1 MPSRTYIFVPFAD
14 RDEAKELGAKWDKDK
29 KQWFVPSGL
38 DFTPFAK
45 WEHKYT
51 YEINVD
57 EALRQFSEKLREC
70 GLLLESLPIMDGKI
84 HRCKVEGDRG
94 REASGAYQGYLD
106 GYPNGWI
113 HNFKTDERVKFK
125 YAMSA
130 SYNTSTTTYNR
141 DKVMEQRKANAQAKE
156 RHQRGL
162 QEKTTKRLKIEFAN
176 ALPARDSHPY
186 LESKNISIQNI
197 NIKVDTFNNLLIPL
211 RDVNGK
217 VQSLQRIM
225 PNGSKIYGV
234 IKTAQERQNNEEFLA
249 RKNGLFFTQR
259 PLEEHSEFFVCE
271 GFASA
276 MSMSEIL
283 NKPSIAAMDCGN
295 LLNVCDELVSKHPH
309 KRITI
314 CADNDMKKEV
324 QGKRNAGM
332 EAARACQEKYPQ
344 IRIIYPQIQP
354 SEIEK
359 VSDFNDLVNLRGLEA
374 VRAEVERQIVITQ
387 NTLKSIATPK
397 QKTIDKVDSYAQ
409 TPEFKALSKDKQEAI
424 LSLKTI
430 EPSPMP
436 QGISIKDLEHLQV
449 HFSDKLDK
457 EQREKFLTLF
467 KDTKDNPHIVLEVLK
482 NGEIRQEYIK
492 AYQHKD
498 TKDLYYLAI
507 TKDEKDITG
516 IPTTQI
522 QKVIKDIVKSER
534 IIERAENLQGIS
546 NTAAPL
552 SKQTSPERSSNI
564 IPQIHKLKNKKDD
577 FER

>member
-84 HRCKVEGDRG
+84 HRCKVESDRG

-156 RHQRGL
+156 RHQREL

-217 VQSLQRIM
+217 MQSLQRIM

-283 NKPSIAAMDCGN
+283 GKPSIAAMDCGN
-295 LLNVCDELVSKHPH
+295 LLNVCDELVSKYPH

-359 VSDFNDLVNLRGLEA
+359 VSDFNDLVNLRGIEA
-374 VRAEVERQIVITQ
+374 VRAEVEGQIAITQ

-516 IPTTQI
+516 IPTTKLI
-522 QKVIKDIVKSER
+522 KVINDIAKSREILKAVNLER
-534 IIERAENLQGIS
+534 IS

-552 SKQTSPERSSNI
+552 QKQTSSQRSSDI
-564 IPQIHKLKNKKDD
+564 IPQNPKSKSKKDD

>member
-14 RDEAKELGAKWDKDK
+14 RDEAKGLGAKWDKDK

-38 DFTPFAK
+38 DFAPFAK

-51 YEINVD
+51 YEINAD

-130 SYNTSTTTYNR
+130 SYNTITTTYNR
-141 DKVMEQRKANAQAKE
+141 DKVMEQRKANTQAKE
-156 RHQRGL
+156 RRQREL

-283 NKPSIAAMDCGN
+283 GKPSIAAMDCGN
-295 LLNVCDELVSKHPH
+295 LLNVCDELVSKYPH

-324 QGKRNAGM
+324 QGRRNAGM

-359 VSDFNDLVNLRGLEA
+359 VSDFNDLVNLRGIEA
-374 VRAEVERQIVITQ
+374 VRAEVER
-387 NTLKSIATPK
+387 
-397 QKTIDKVDSYAQ
+397 
-409 TPEFKALSKDKQEAI
+409 
-424 LSLKTI
+424 
-430 EPSPMP
+430 
-436 QGISIKDLEHLQV
+436 
-449 HFSDKLDK
+449 
-457 EQREKFLTLF
+457 
-467 KDTKDNPHIVLEVLK
+467 
-482 NGEIRQEYIK
+482 
-492 AYQHKD
+492 
-498 TKDLYYLAI
+498 
-507 TKDEKDITG
+507 
-516 IPTTQI
+516 
-522 QKVIKDIVKSER
+522 
-534 IIERAENLQGIS
+534 
-546 NTAAPL
+546 
-552 SKQTSPERSSNI
+552 
-564 IPQIHKLKNKKDD
+564 
-577 FER
+577 